1 MQKMSRKSIFVLI
14 LLAAILLLFPTFVHA
29 ADSES
34 SITYTKEFPGSDGTI
49 IVNLKGLN
57 LDETGDYVYYLT
69 TQGGSVPEE
78 DKDWV
83 NISEYTTATA
93 RIELQGTMGKF
104 TETIA
109 KTNRAIIWIKKTGEA
124 SENAIKINVD
134 LTLAPETVPNVTG
147 LENGKLGKESS
158 SFSYNA
164 YSAGRVDIEP
174 LYGYFYNDI
183 YDFYKCY
190 LTKVEYEFVKVTDKN
205 TIDKW
210 LECKEKLSNDKITNI
225 SEMYQT
231 INNLNL
237 EIPTTGFKMCDQAYL
252 GNNRGISSTE
262 FSNREDGLYI
272 IYLRYSGEGY
282 KTVYGYTLYDGM
294 YDTATTF
301 DEYKKHFDNVDSD
314 TDNNDNANKEDTQ
327 KTELTATVSYNPS
340 TSTTGNVTATI
351 KTNKKVKNVSGWT
364 LSSDGKTL
372 TKKYSKNT
380 TETVNLVAEDGSEKS
395 VTVKITNIK
404 AEDTNKNNNNNS
416 NTNGSVQ
423 GVSKDDDD
431 NKPSTG
437 SSSKNKTTGKK
448 DNTVSPT
455 ILPQTGLG
463 RGIMVI
469 VIIATVYGI
478 YAYRKYNYLKD
489 IK

>member
-205 TIDKW
+205 GNAYFTRTG
-210 LECKEKLSNDKITNI
+210 EEHSQKINELQ
-225 SEMYQT
+225 SQG
-231 INNLNL
+231 LWV
-237 EIPTTGFKMCDQAYL
+237 
-252 GNNRGISSTE
+252 E
-262 FSNREDGLYI
+262 F
-272 IYLRYSGEGY
+272 
-282 KTVYGYTLYDGM
+282 
-294 YDTATTF
+294 
-301 DEYKKHFDNVDSD
+301 
-314 TDNNDNANKEDTQ
+314 
-327 KTELTATVSYNPS
+327 
-340 TSTTGNVTATI
+340 
-351 KTNKKVKNVSGWT
+351 
-364 LSSDGKTL
+364 
-372 TKKYSKNT
+372 
-380 TETVNLVAEDGSEKS
+380 
-395 VTVKITNIK
+395 
-404 AEDTNKNNNNNS
+404 
-416 NTNGSVQ
+416 
-423 GVSKDDDD
+423 
-431 NKPSTG
+431 
-437 SSSKNKTTGKK
+437 
-448 DNTVSPT
+448 
-455 ILPQTGLG
+455 
-463 RGIMVI
+463 
-469 VIIATVYGI
+469 
-478 YAYRKYNYLKD
+478 
-489 IK
+489 